1 VSVPSPQPRA
11 TYFAAPL
18 KDGKYHAAD
27 DLYRA
32 LCGVNIKGQFSPY
45 RVDAHR
51 GAFDRGE
58 LTIDCR
64 RCAAILADREAVSS

>member
-1 VSVPSPQPRA
+1 
-11 TYFAAPL
+11 
-18 KDGKYHAAD
+18 
-27 DLYRA
+27 
-32 LCGVNIKGQFSPY
+32 VNIKGQFSPY